1 LQLFGF
7 DAVWNKD
14 LVSVLIFT
22 IDQVAGLPVVIAPV
36 NRCIL
41 AKKWLKM
48 AFFL

>member
-1 LQLFGF
+1 
-7 DAVWNKD
+7 VWNED
-14 LVSVLIFT
+14 LVSVLVFT
-22 IDQVAGLPVVIAPV
+22 IEQGAELPVEIAPV